1 MRRLPLRGIF
11 RVDDAR
17 SVVMR
22 SHACGVVIDDDSF
35 PLAVDVERLGPRLAE
50 AVARVLDAAKRHV
63 RPRAVGRAVDRH
75 EPGAIPRDELLDTMA
90 VRRVNRPGQA
100 ESYGVGVIDR

>member
-22 SHACGVVIDDDSF
+22 SHARGVVIDDDGF

-63 RPRAVGRAVDRH
+63 RPRALGRAVDRH
-75 EPGAIPRDELLDTMA
+75 QPGAIARDEFLDAMA
-90 VRRVNRPGQA
+90 VRRLNRSSQTEGWC
-100 ESYGVGVIDR
+100 V